1 MNYLWLIFG
10 LLSALFASL
19 VAIFGKIGLKGIDT
33 NVATAIRAVI
43 MALFLIVVVA
53 FQGRLNKVGEILL
66 IKRLFCLLC

>member
-53 FQGRLNKVGEILL
+53 FQGRLNKVGGDLN
-66 IKRLFCLLC
+66 